1 MTITCLASYCSPL
14 YIVMDCTTC
23 HMNYI
28 FMMILNAIFNLMSL
42 TIQCSLTW
50 PDRFFSAWRFSIL
63 IISTFEQALII
74 KVDKHHAEKE
84 TFSSLLAA
92 GHTHSL
98 MEVDKVVP
106 SVEV

>member
-1 MTITCLASYCSPL
+1 
-14 YIVMDCTTC
+14 
-23 HMNYI
+23 MNYI

-50 PDRFFSAWRFSIL
+50 PDRFFSARRLSIL
-63 IISTFEQALII
+63 IISTSEPALII
-74 KVDKHHAEKE
+74 RIDKHRAEKE
-84 TFSSLLAA
+84 TFSSLLAV
-92 GHTHSL
+92 GHTHCL